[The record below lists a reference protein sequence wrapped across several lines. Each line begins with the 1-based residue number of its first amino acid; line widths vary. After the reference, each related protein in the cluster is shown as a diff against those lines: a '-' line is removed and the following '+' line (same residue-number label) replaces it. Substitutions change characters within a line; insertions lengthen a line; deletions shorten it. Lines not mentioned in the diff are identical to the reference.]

1 MYGYTINL
9 SEKFREMVSGFCSCG
24 PMGIPKYLKA
34 ENVIDA
40 LTRVFDSAPVE
51 VTMDLSGE
59 WIEIVEDE
67 TGSVYRHMITKIPDL
82 DRYLGDFEYNGV
94 QMVGIDAG
102 LKESEEI
109 FPNTF
114 CLFITRAKHRDDRR
128 WWGHPENLISDIM
141 PPYYIKRKL
150 DEISGYEEDD
160 DS

>member
-1 MYGYTINL
+1 MYSYTINL

-24 PMGIPKYLKA
+24 PMGIPKYVKA

-51 VTMDLSGE
+51 ATMDLSGE

-82 DRYLGDFEYNGV
+82 DRYLGDFEHNGV
-94 QMVGIDAG
+94 KMVGIDAEFKG
-102 LKESEEI
+102 ESEDI
-109 FPNTF
+109 FPTTF

-128 WWGHPENLISDIM
+128 WWGHPENMISDIM

-150 DEISGYEEDD
+150 DEISGYEEDE
-160 DS
+160 S